1 MGATSPSDQDEKPLE
16 LTVQLN
22 GEPVRVGLTWQVDD
36 AEPQAV
42 IVIGVMP
49 DSAAEHAGLK
59 PAERIYQVDGKDF
72 SSSTEFQSLL
82 LTAPIRSIWRSSN
95 KARFTTFICSVPK
108 RNTRRVF
115 LLENDAAPTTRKSW
129 SSGSPRKCHSSR
141 ARRTATEKIAVRSR
155 SAILHPARERTGTVA
170 IVWPRSSG
178 RA

>member
-1 MGATSPSDQDEKPLE
+1 MGATSPERDQDEKPLE

-72 SSSTEFQSLL
+72 SSSAEFQSLL
-82 LTAPIRSIWRSSN
+82 LTAPNPLDLAVEQQGQIHH
-95 KARFTTFICSVPK
+95 VH
-108 RNTRRVF
+108 
-115 LLENDAAPTTRKSW
+115 LQ
-129 SSGSPRKCHSSR
+129 R
-141 ARRTATEKIAVRSR
+141 AETK
-155 SAILHPARERTGTVA
+155 H
-170 IVWPRSSG
+170 
-178 RA
+178 